1 MHSLPNASFNFSYQR
16 IEENHGSEI
25 SVELSRGGRQ
35 LFSDRGVQA
44 GLEVVNPALLLQ
56 GIVSLKA
63 E

>member
-1 MHSLPNASFNFSYQR
+1 MHSLPNASFNFSCQR

-25 SVELSRGGRQ
+25 YSELSQSGRQ